1 MESAIHSGDKAG
13 PIRRTTTEPRL
24 ARALI
29 IGISI
34 SFLMLFLFLPVV
46 AVFSEALANGIRAYF
61 ESFRDPTA
69 LAAIKLTLLT
79 AGISV
84 PLNLVFGLAAAWCIA
99 KFNFAGKSV
108 LLSLIDLPIAVSP
121 VISGLIYVLLF

>member
-1 MESAIHSGDKAG
+1 MEHAVHSIDEVSR
-13 PIRRTTTEPRL
+13 PIRRTTNEPRW
-24 ARALI
+24 ARGLI

-46 AVFSEALANGIRAYF
+46 AVFREALADGVVAYF
-61 ESFRDPTA
+61 KSFRDPTA
-69 LAAIKLTLLT
+69 LSAIKLTLLT

-108 LLSLIDLPIAVSP
+108 LLAL
-121 VISGLIYVLLF
+121 